1 MVPQRKWSNMNMRNY
16 EKIEKSMWR
25 NSKRCNGQLVSSS
38 TLMCMITNIGDIN
51 LFTCS
56 FTLSFVWCVLFRAS
70 SVFLEWLRNE
80 PVSYLNMHKAL
91 IFCKPLLCAILFV
104 TPPKTWV
111 GISKNLLFSWTD
123 ESYNSHQIIDITS
136 SMKTIKE
143 SVRIIPFNK

>member
-1 MVPQRKWSNMNMRNY
+1 MNMRNY

-38 TLMCMITNIGDIN
+38 TLMCMITNIGVDIN

-91 IFCKPLLCAILFV
+91 IFCKPLLCAILL
-104 TPPKTWV
+104 
-111 GISKNLLFSWTD
+111 SHHRRH
-123 ESYNSHQIIDITS
+123 ESEYLRIYYFHGPMNPIIL
-136 SMKTIKE
+136 IK
-143 SVRIIPFNK
+143 